1 MISQKAKK
9 LEKLIHVNSG
19 ALPVDLS
26 TPSLSSKDINNVV
39 KELRKNNLAI
49 GESKKKFLDLLKKYI
64 KSKFVLLTSNGTVSL
79 YAALL
84 ADNTKYND
92 EVLVPSFNYVASV
105 NAILSI
111 NAIPHFVDSNLNDLG
126 VDFEKLD
133 SYLSKNTIFKKKKCI
148 NLRTKR
154 QIKSLVITH
163 VFGHPCNLDHA
174 KRLCKKYNLSLIEDA
189 SEALGSFFKK
199 KHLGTFGK
207 FGVLSFNGNKII
219 TTGGGGAIITNNK
232 KNYEK
237 LIKIIDNGKIPHD
250 YEFVYGSHGLN
261 LKMPNIN
268 AAIGIN
274 QLKNIEKLVQLRRK
288 LFKKYN
294 NLSSKD
300 LILIKEPKFSR
311 SNYWL
316 QAIKVESKKNK
327 LKLIKYL
334 RGKKIM
340 VRSSWKPL
348 HLFKHLK
355 KFPKMKMDNAV
366 KIYDTILNIPSNLKN
381 N

>member
-1 MISQKAKK
+1 M
-9 LEKLIHVNSG
+9 
-19 ALPVDLS
+19 LPVHLS
-26 TPSLSSKDINNVV
+26 TPSLSFKDINNVV

-49 GESKKKFLDLLKKYI
+49 GDSKKIFLDLLKKYI
-64 KSKFVLLTSNGTVSL
+64 KSKFVVLTSNGTVSL

-84 ADNTKYND
+84 ADNVKYND
-92 EVLVPSFNYVASV
+92 EVLVPSFNYVASI

-111 NAIPHFVDSNLNDLG
+111 KAIPHFVDSNRSDLG

-133 SYLSKNTIFKKKKCI
+133 KYLSKNTTLKKKKCI

-154 QIKSLVITH
+154 HIKSLIVTH
-163 VFGHPCNLDHA
+163 VFGHPANLDHA
-174 KRLCKKYNLSLIEDA
+174 KKLCKKYNISLIEDA

-207 FGVLSFNGNKII
+207 LGVLSFNGNKII
-219 TTGGGGAIITNNK
+219 TTGGGGAIMTNNK
-232 KNYEK
+232 KVYKK

-274 QLKNIEKLVQLRRK
+274 QLINIEKLVKLRRK
-288 LFKKYN
+288 LFKKYDN
-294 NLSSKD
+294 FSSKD
-300 LILIKEPKFSR
+300 LSFIKEPKFSR

-327 LKLIKYL
+327 LKLIKYF
-334 RGKKIM
+334 RKEKIM
-340 VRSSWKPL
+340 ARSSWKPL
-348 HLFKHLK
+348 HLFDHLK
-355 KFPKMKMDNAV
+355 KFPKMKINNAI
-366 KIYDTILNIPSNLKN
+366 KIYNTIFNIPSNLTIN
-381 N
+381 

>member
-199 KHLGTFGK
+199 KHLGTIGK

-316 QAIKVESKKNK
+316 QAIKVRSKKNK